1 MTEKKWKI
9 GEIYKTRDGRNVIIY
24 AIYPKQK
31 YGILGA
37 VFDDGRWCPDT
48 WTLNGAY
55 YEENGDLDSELMPPE
70 PETHVRWVNVYSV
83 GSGGIFRGA
92 AGSFHVTRETA
103 DKQSSPD
110 RKACIRIKW
119 HEGQYDD

>member
-1 MTEKKWKI
+1 MTETKWKI

-55 YEENGDLDSELMPPE
+55 YEENGDLDSELMPHE
-70 PETHVRWVNVYSV
+70 PETHVGWINIYGKEAGQFYS
-83 GSGGIFRGA
+83 
-92 AGSFHVTRETA
+92 TREDS
-103 DKQSSPD
+103 DKLALSN
-110 RKACIRIKW
+110 RTACIRIEW